1 MAKGNIA
8 CPKCGSTNTVS
19 RGKQIECKEG
29 KGHRFITVEQDPKGE
44 DSVVMSVNGE
54 TAEVSA
60 VTGKE
65 IKNERDAII
74 ACGIDET
81 VWEVKRFQVSIT
93 NAYRKDRQVDWD
105 VVDGKVE
112 SGRVRDKGKLLVKP
126 LYNVKIWLFR
136 KTQQIRTART
146 IDEAMLDMRKASLKI
161 KPIKYKKSKDGLLM
175 EFDFPDVH
183 FGKLAWHEETGN
195 DYDVKIADKMVMTAM
210 SRLLSYSS
218 GHSIESILF
227 PVGNDFFHSD
237 TPQGTTFKG
246 TVLDEDTRW
255 AKTFR
260 LGRQLLVR
268 MIDQLYQVAP
278 VKILIIPGN
287 HDRTRSFYV
296 GDSIESYYNNNK
308 NVTVDNLARINKY
321 HIYGNTLIG
330 FNHGEVKME
339 KLSNIMPY
347 EVPHLWAKS
356 KYREWHLGHLHTTKR
371 YQMNVGEDVGIVYRT
386 IRSLS
391 GADSWHYDNGYIG
404 NRRAAEAYLFHPEQG
419 NIANFIASGD

>member
-29 KGHRFITVEQDPKGE
+29 KGHRFITVEQDPKVE

-183 FGKLAWHEETGN
+183 FGKMAIEEETGTEYN
-195 DYDVKIADKMVMTAM
+195 IKIADEMVMNALG
-210 SRLLSYSS
+210 RLVSYAS
-218 GHSIESILF
+218 HNKVDRILF
-227 PVGNDFFHSD
+227 PIGNDFFHSD
-237 TPQGTTFKG
+237 TPQNTTFKG
-246 TVLDEDTRW
+246 TQLDEDTKWSR
-255 AKTFR
+255 TFR
-260 LGRQLLVR
+260 LGRQLLVK
-268 MIDQLYQVAP
+268 MIDQLYQIAP
-278 VKILIIPGN
+278 VDVLVIPGN

-296 GDSIESYYNNNK
+296 GDALECFYFNNK
-308 NVTVDNLARINKY
+308 NVTVNNSEKPNKY
-321 HIYGNTLIG
+321 YLYGKTLIG
-330 FNHGEVKME
+330 FNHGETKMDR
-339 KLSNIMPY
+339 LSNMMPY
-347 EVPHLWAKS
+347 EVPNLWAKS
-356 KYREWHLGHLHTTKR
+356 RWREWHVGHLHTSKVYDMR
-371 YQMNVGEDVGIVYRT
+371 VNEDIGITFRT

-391 GADSWHYDNGYIG
+391 GTDSWHYQHGFVCV
-404 NRRAAEAYLFHPEQG
+404 RRAAEAYLYHPEEG
-419 NIANFIASGD
+419 NVANYIALGE